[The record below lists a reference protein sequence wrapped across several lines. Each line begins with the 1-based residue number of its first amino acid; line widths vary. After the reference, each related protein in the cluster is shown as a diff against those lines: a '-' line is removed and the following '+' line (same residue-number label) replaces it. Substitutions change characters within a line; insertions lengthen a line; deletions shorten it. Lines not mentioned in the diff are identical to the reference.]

1 MSSARLPVFE
11 KFIQELRA
19 AWAELPDTEAR
30 MKRGQTLLENLVQ
43 DPSMREASKSW
54 PSTEGRKNLLFY
66 EDADYGFAINGVVRV
81 PGRKGS
87 IHDHAHAWTAYGIL
101 DGTESLERFRRIDD
115 GSKQG
120 GASPPSWR
128 ASLSA
133 SSGGSRP
140 VVVMDSAGVQFASG
154 RWLAIIANI
163 VEAWKQPDEVTALQL
178 ASKGMGGF
186 FSLDLMPGDLR
197 KALGRGMTIHVVA
210 ETYRAWLPLGSLLQM
225 ASVPAAVKA
234 RLLQVNFQLD
244 RSELEAVRDFASRLS
259 PP

>member
-43 DPSMREASKSW
+43 DSTMREASKSW

-120 GASPPSWR
+120 YAKLELESVTEGQPGKVDLVPPFDVH
-128 ASLSA
+128 AEQ
-133 SSGGSRP
+133 GGPTRS
-140 VVVMDSAGVQFASG
+140 
-154 RWLAIIANI
+154 
-163 VEAWKQPDEVTALQL
+163 
-178 ASKGMGGF
+178 
-186 FSLDLMPGDLR
+186 
-197 KALGRGMTIHVVA
+197 VA
-210 ETYRAWLPLGSLLQM
+210 VIL
-225 ASVPAAVKA
+225 
-234 RLLQVNFQLD
+234 
-244 RSELEAVRDFASRLS
+244 RSERVAGKVLQGSYDKESNTVRRIEGPTNIPYDITS
-259 PP
+259 